1 MPSQHTAGG
10 KFAVVDAEGRATR
23 SGTTDPVHDHTVGLV
38 QSRPPPQPRANW
50 RGKNAGFRTTAA
62 GGSAIA
68 IRARV
73 SPSCAQPHCGGRY
86 AHSLVVGPRNLF
98 DDEFLLAALPAD
110 AVAVMLSADGTRQ
123 LERRTA
129 RKLAAEVRI
138 RELELRMQA
147 VRLLRSTHA
156 IVWHCVETTKSP
168 FLLCTIGTPKAQA
181 CRTATGRAT
190 IDRRCLVPH
199 S

>member
-10 KFAVVDAEGRATR
+10 KFAVVHAEGRATR
-23 SGTTDPVHDHTVGLV
+23 PGTTDPVHDHTVGLV
-38 QSRPPPQPRANW
+38 QSRPPPQPRANR

-73 SPSCAQPHCGGRY
+73 PPSCAQPHYGGRY
-86 AHSLVVGPRNLF
+86 AHSLVVGLAICC
-98 DDEFLLAALPAD
+98 DDSYLLRCPPMPLAIID
-110 AVAVMLSADGTRQ
+110 AVMPSADGTRQ

-156 IVWHCVETTKSP
+156 IVWHFVSKRRNRLSCRA
-168 FLLCTIGTPKAQA
+168 LL
-181 CRTATGRAT
+181 
-190 IDRRCLVPH
+190 
-199 S
+199 